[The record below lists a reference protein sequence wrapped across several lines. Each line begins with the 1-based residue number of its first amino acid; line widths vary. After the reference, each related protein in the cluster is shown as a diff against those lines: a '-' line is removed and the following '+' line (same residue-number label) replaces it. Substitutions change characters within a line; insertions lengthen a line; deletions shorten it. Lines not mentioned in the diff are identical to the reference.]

1 MRDTNHFGQA
11 SGGVGVSLAS
21 QGFAPASQGGI
32 VPGAPQ
38 SLGVETVVFNSLTFG
53 TTPFAMDQV
62 NQNYQVQDSFSK
74 VSGTHTMK
82 FGFEGRID
90 HVKQKINLIGNGEFQ
105 FTGTETGLDFAD
117 FLIGLP
123 NAYLQSYTPQFDNRS
138 RYAGL
143 FAQDSWRVR
152 PNLTLNYGVRWE
164 YMPAWSLELNQTAT
178 FIPGDQSVLFPDA
191 PTGYVF
197 PGDKLPDGSTIP
209 RTVAPTPKDDFSP
222 RIGIAWSPSSKG
234 GLPSK
239 LTGGSGN
246 SSIRT
251 GYGRFFTAIEGL
263 TTSYQTGNPPYGLQY
278 TSSERPLFEA
288 PFVGALTGT
297 VTPQPFPVSVPPANV
312 SQTNP
317 ATGVDWSLFSP
328 VSGAVGYY
336 YKNRTPYSE
345 NYFLSFE
352 RQAGANTVI
361 TISYIGSE
369 GHHLITL
376 LSANPGNPALCL
388 SASQPSEVAPGS
400 PVCGPFGENGV
411 YTLAN
416 GTVINGTRGPLG
428 NNFGS
433 DSYFYN
439 FGNSVYNSLQATAKH
454 STNRLSLLATYTYGK
469 SLDMA
474 SNIQEQLYPYD
485 YELRRAPSAFDL
497 RHNFVASYR
506 YELPFE
512 KLLGKNRLGLG
523 WALTG
528 ITRYSTGLP
537 VTLVDLNDNSL
548 VGSNNQGVNSGGSD
562 MPDFTPGNLA
572 INHDPRNGQ
581 PYFNTSLFSLAPLGS
596 PGTAARRFFYGPG
609 MGNWDLALLKT
620 TRFTE
625 SKVLE
630 MRVETFNTF
639 NHAQFF
645 GPTSVNANISS
656 TSFGQ
661 VVSAMPGRVMQ
672 VAAKFSF

>member
-1 MRDTNHFGQA
+1 
-11 SGGVGVSLAS
+11 
-21 QGFAPASQGGI
+21 
-32 VPGAPQ
+32 
-38 SLGVETVVFNSLTFG
+38 
-53 TTPFAMDQV
+53 
-62 NQNYQVQDSFSK
+62 
-74 VSGTHTMK
+74 
-82 FGFEGRID
+82 
-90 HVKQKINLIGNGEFQ
+90 
-105 FTGTETGLDFAD
+105 
-117 FLIGLP
+117 
-123 NAYLQSYTPQFDNRS
+123 
-138 RYAGL
+138 
-143 FAQDSWRVR
+143 
-152 PNLTLNYGVRWE
+152 
-164 YMPAWSLELNQTAT
+164 
-178 FIPGDQSVLFPDA
+178 
-191 PTGYVF
+191 
-197 PGDKLPDGSTIP
+197 
-209 RTVAPTPKDDFSP
+209 
-222 RIGIAWSPSSKG
+222 
-234 GLPSK
+234 
-239 LTGGSGN
+239 
-246 SSIRT
+246 
-251 GYGRFFTAIEGL
+251 
-263 TTSYQTGNPPYGLQY
+263 
-278 TSSERPLFEA
+278 
-288 PFVGALTGT
+288 
-297 VTPQPFPVSVPPANV
+297 
-312 SQTNP
+312 
-317 ATGVDWSLFSP
+317 
-328 VSGAVGYY
+328 
-336 YKNRTPYSE
+336 
-345 NYFLSFE
+345 
-352 RQAGANTVI
+352 
-361 TISYIGSE
+361 
-369 GHHLITL
+369 
-376 LSANPGNPALCL
+376 
-388 SASQPSEVAPGS
+388 
-400 PVCGPFGENGV
+400 
-411 YTLAN
+411 
-416 GTVINGTRGPLG
+416 
-428 NNFGS
+428 
-433 DSYFYN
+433 
-439 FGNSVYNSLQATAKH
+439 
-454 STNRLSLLATYTYGK
+454 
-469 SLDMA
+469 MA